1 MKINQQ
7 VSNQIKLSPISYIR
21 KFYLEGKIRL
31 KTLLSDVFTKT
42 KKDGGQTMLHDGD
55 KFQHEYIKT
64 REVPNCI
71 STSNDVAG
79 VKLKKALY
87 FPEDIE
93 KMEKMTVEE
102 RREYKKLLKKEGKFY
117 YRNEGP

>member
-21 KFYLEGKIRL
+21 RFYLEGKVRL

-79 VKLKKALY
+79 VKLKKAGK
-87 FPEDIE
+87 P
-93 KMEKMTVEE
+93 
-102 RREYKKLLKKEGKFY
+102 LKVWHIF
-117 YRNEGP
+117 